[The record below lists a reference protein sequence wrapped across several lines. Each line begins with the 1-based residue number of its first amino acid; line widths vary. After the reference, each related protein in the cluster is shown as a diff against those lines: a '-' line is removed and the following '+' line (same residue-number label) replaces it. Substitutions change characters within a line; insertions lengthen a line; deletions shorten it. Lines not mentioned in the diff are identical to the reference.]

1 MNEADARR
9 CNKRSHLCEGFQHTP
24 WCGRIRVSRRHGM
37 NTRELLATK
46 RDEMIRIAAAHGA
59 RNLRLFGSIARGDET
74 EASDVDILVTLDPGT
89 GLLAHAAL
97 ARELQELLQRRV
109 DVVSDR
115 ALRQRVRE
123 RVLKEALPL

>member
-1 MNEADARR
+1 
-9 CNKRSHLCEGFQHTP
+9 
-24 WCGRIRVSRRHGM
+24 M
-37 NTRELLATK
+37 NTRELLAAK

-89 GLLAHAAL
+89 GLLSRAAL